1 MDKNQNYENFKTLM
15 KDDVILIMHHLHYGE
30 RSLSDLCLEDLKAQ
44 SVHFG
49 EKIQQDVLNFA
60 EQVEFQFD
68 YDPWHKITPEV
79 QMAADQLLKDL
90 E

>member
-1 MDKNQNYENFKTLM
+1 MNENPRTENFKILM
-15 KDDVILIMHHLHYGE
+15 KEDVVLTMHHLHYGE
-30 RSLSDLCLEDLKAQ
+30 RSLSDLCLEDLKIQ
-44 SVHFG
+44 SVHFND
-49 EKIQQDVLNFA
+49 KIQQDVLNFA

-79 QMAADQLLKDL
+79 QQAADQLLKDL

>member
-1 MDKNQNYENFKTLM
+1 MNENQKTENFKALM
-15 KDDVILIMHHLHYGE
+15 KEDVVLVMHHLHYGE
-30 RSLSDLCLEDLKAQ
+30 RSLSNLCLEDLKIQ
-44 SVHFG
+44 SVHFSD
-49 EKIQQDVLNFA
+49 KIQQDVLNFA

-79 QMAADQLLKDL
+79 QLAADQLLKDL